1 MIREKRTVTHVSRT
15 VATAILKIIVASLA
29 AAQVPAPSWTAG
41 AVAAAPQSVRLFV
54 GEVHVIEL
62 DGPAESLVV
71 FDRSPVAADVVP
83 RVGLRLTGRALGET
97 LVIAMTPRGRV
108 TFVVEVIGRPADP
121 VKVLSVDEIELAR
134 SPMSGSLTTSYS
146 PALTGTH
153 AAIRQRVEFRHEF
166 GQDRTLRVSGE
177 LTKYFYRTA
186 FEPSGS
192 VSPSLGFNRLSAGM
206 TSSAGLGQ
214 RARYQRPVGF

>member
-62 DGPAESLVV
+62 DGPAE
-71 FDRSPVAADVVP
+71 
-83 RVGLRLTGRALGET
+83 RALGKT